1 MIGTKN
7 DIERVDELS
16 LMIYNKDIMVFAEIE
31 KIRKSIINLKIVA
44 ANLDNENQRI
54 VKAFAEYLED
64 SVKNLQMVTKD
75 IKEYSKKRFN
85 ELFLSENLIKI
96 KDK

>member
-1 MIGTKN
+1 MTGTKN
-7 DIERVDELS
+7 DIERVDEIS

-44 ANLDNENQRI
+44 ANLDDENQRI

-64 SVKNLQMVTKD
+64 SVKNLQVVTKE
-75 IKEYSKKRFN
+75 IKEYSK
-85 ELFLSENLIKI
+85 ELGEICKKNRE
-96 KDK
+96 

>member
-1 MIGTKN
+1 MTGTKN
-7 DIERVDELS
+7 DIERVDEIS

-44 ANLDNENQRI
+44 SNLDDENQRI

-64 SVKNLQMVTKD
+64 SVKNLQTVTKE
-75 IKEYSKKRFN
+75 IKEYSKEIGEICKKNR
-85 ELFLSENLIKI
+85 E
-96 KDK
+96 

>member
-1 MIGTKN
+1 MTGIKN
-7 DIERVDELS
+7 DIERIDEIS

-44 ANLDNENQRI
+44 TNLDNENQRI

-64 SVKNLQMVTKD
+64 SVKNLQIVTKE
-75 IKEYSKKRFN
+75 IKEYSK
-85 ELFLSENLIKI
+85 ELGEICKKNRE
-96 KDK
+96 

>member
-1 MIGTKN
+1 MTGTKN

-16 LMIYNKDIMVFAEIE
+16 LMIYNKDIMIFAEIE

-64 SVKNLQMVTKD
+64 SVKNLQIVTKE
-75 IKEYSKKRFN
+75 IK
-85 ELFLSENLIKI
+85 
-96 KDK
+96 

>member
-7 DIERVDELS
+7 DIERVDEIS

-64 SVKNLQMVTKD
+64 SVKNLQIVTKD
-75 IKEYSKKRFN
+75 IKEYSK
-85 ELFLSENLIKI
+85 ELGEICKKNRE
-96 KDK
+96 

>member
-1 MIGTKN
+1 MTGIKN
-7 DIERVDELS
+7 DIERIDEIS

-44 ANLDNENQRI
+44 TNLDNENQRI

-64 SVKNLQMVTKD
+64 SVKNLQIATKD
-75 IKEYSKKRFN
+75 IKEYSK
-85 ELFLSENLIKI
+85 ELGEICKKNRE
-96 KDK
+96 

>member
-1 MIGTKN
+1 MTGIKN
-7 DIERVDELS
+7 DIERIDEIS

-44 ANLDNENQRI
+44 TNLDNENQRI

-64 SVKNLQMVTKD
+64 TVKNLQIVTKD
-75 IKEYSKKRFN
+75 IKEYSKELGEICKRN
-85 ELFLSENLIKI
+85 RE
-96 KDK
+96 

>member
-31 KIRKSIINLKIVA
+31 KIRKSIINLKIVSA
-44 ANLDNENQRI
+44 KLDDENQRI

-64 SVKNLQMVTKD
+64 SVKNLQIVTKE
-75 IKEYSKKRFN
+75 IKEYSK
-85 ELFLSENLIKI
+85 ELGEICKKNRE
-96 KDK
+96 

>member
-1 MIGTKN
+1 MTGIKN
-7 DIERVDELS
+7 DIERIDEIS

-44 ANLDNENQRI
+44 ANLDDENQRI

-64 SVKNLQMVTKD
+64 SVKNLQMVTKE
-75 IKEYSKKRFN
+75 IKEYSKEVGEICKKNR
-85 ELFLSENLIKI
+85 E
-96 KDK
+96 

>member
-1 MIGTKN
+1 MTGTKN
-7 DIERVDELS
+7 DIERVDEIS

-44 ANLDNENQRI
+44 SNLDNENQRI

-64 SVKNLQMVTKD
+64 SVKNLQIVTKD
-75 IKEYSKKRFN
+75 IKEYSK
-85 ELFLSENLIKI
+85 ELGEICKKNRE
-96 KDK
+96 

>member
-1 MIGTKN
+1 MTGTKN

-16 LMIYNKDIMVFAEIE
+16 LMIYNKDIMIFAEIE

-44 ANLDNENQRI
+44 ANLDDANQRI

-64 SVKNLQMVTKD
+64 SVKNLQIVTKD
-75 IKEYSKKRFN
+75 IKEYSK
-85 ELFLSENLIKI
+85 ELGEICKKNRE
-96 KDK
+96 

>member
-1 MIGTKN
+1 MTGTKN

-16 LMIYNKDIMVFAEIE
+16 LMIYNKDIMIFAEIE

-44 ANLDNENQRI
+44 ANLDDENQRI

-64 SVKNLQMVTKD
+64 SIKNLQIVTKD
-75 IKEYSKKRFN
+75 IKEYSK
-85 ELFLSENLIKI
+85 ELGEICKKNRE
-96 KDK
+96 

>member
-7 DIERVDELS
+7 DIERVDEIS

-44 ANLDNENQRI
+44 ANLDDENQRI
-54 VKAFAEYLED
+54 VKAFAKYLED
-64 SVKNLQMVTKD
+64 SVKNLQMVTKE
-75 IKEYSKKRFN
+75 IKEYSK
-85 ELFLSENLIKI
+85 ELGEICKKNRE
-96 KDK
+96 

>member
-64 SVKNLQMVTKD
+64 SVKNLQVITKE
-75 IKEYSKKRFN
+75 IKEYSKDIG
-85 ELFLSENLIKI
+85 ET
-96 KDK
+96 

>member
-7 DIERVDELS
+7 DIERVDEIS
-16 LMIYNKDIMVFAEIE
+16 LMIYNKDIMIFAEIE

-44 ANLDNENQRI
+44 ANLDDENQRI

-64 SVKNLQMVTKD
+64 SVKNLQIATKE
-75 IKEYSKKRFN
+75 IKEYSK
-85 ELFLSENLIKI
+85 ELGEICKKNRE
-96 KDK
+96 

>member
-1 MIGTKN
+1 MTGTKN

-16 LMIYNKDIMVFAEIE
+16 LMIYNKDIMIFAEIE

-44 ANLDNENQRI
+44 ANLDEENQRI

-64 SVKNLQMVTKD
+64 SVKNLQIATKE
-75 IKEYSKKRFN
+75 IKEYSKEVGEICKKNR
-85 ELFLSENLIKI
+85 E
-96 KDK
+96 

>member
-16 LMIYNKDIMVFAEIE
+16 LMIYNKDIMIFAEIE

-44 ANLDNENQRI
+44 ANLDDENQRI

-64 SVKNLQMVTKD
+64 SVKNLQIATKQ
-75 IKEYSKKRFN
+75 IKEYSK
-85 ELFLSENLIKI
+85 ELG
-96 KDK
+96 

>member
-1 MIGTKN
+1 MTGTKN
-7 DIERVDELS
+7 DIERVDEIS

-64 SVKNLQMVTKD
+64 SVKNLQIVTKE
-75 IKEYSKKRFN
+75 IKEHSK
-85 ELFLSENLIKI
+85 ELGEICKKNRE
-96 KDK
+96 

>member
-16 LMIYNKDIMVFAEIE
+16 LMIYNKDIMIFAEIE

-44 ANLDNENQRI
+44 ANLDDENQRI

-64 SVKNLQMVTKD
+64 SVKNLQIATKE
-75 IKEYSKKRFN
+75 IKEYSKEVGEICKKNR
-85 ELFLSENLIKI
+85 E
-96 KDK
+96 

>member
-7 DIERVDELS
+7 DIERVDEIS

-64 SVKNLQMVTKD
+64 SVKNLQMVTKE
-75 IKEYSKKRFN
+75 IKEYSK
-85 ELFLSENLIKI
+85 ELGEICKKNRE
-96 KDK
+96 

>member
-31 KIRKSIINLKIVA
+31 KIRKSIINLKIVSS
-44 ANLDNENQRI
+44 NLDNENQRI

-64 SVKNLQMVTKD
+64 SVKNLQIVTKE
-75 IKEYSKKRFN
+75 IKEYSK
-85 ELFLSENLIKI
+85 ELGEICKKNRE
-96 KDK
+96 

>member
-1 MIGTKN
+1 MTGIKN
-7 DIERVDELS
+7 DIERIDEIS

-44 ANLDNENQRI
+44 ANLDDENQRI

-64 SVKNLQMVTKD
+64 SVKNLQMVTKE
-75 IKEYSKKRFN
+75 IKDYSKEIGEICKKNR
-85 ELFLSENLIKI
+85 E
-96 KDK
+96 

>member
-1 MIGTKN
+1 MTGTKN

-16 LMIYNKDIMVFAEIE
+16 LMIYNKDIMIFAEIE

-44 ANLDNENQRI
+44 ANLDDENQRI

-64 SVKNLQMVTKD
+64 SVKNLQIATKE
-75 IKEYSKKRFN
+75 IKEYSKEVGEICKKNR
-85 ELFLSENLIKI
+85 E
-96 KDK
+96 

>member
-16 LMIYNKDIMVFAEIE
+16 LMIYNKDIMIFAEIE
-31 KIRKSIINLKIVA
+31 KIRKSIINLKIVSS
-44 ANLDNENQRI
+44 NLDDENQRI

-64 SVKNLQMVTKD
+64 SVKNLQIVTKD
-75 IKEYSKKRFN
+75 IKEYSK
-85 ELFLSENLIKI
+85 ELGEICKKNRE
-96 KDK
+96 

>member
-16 LMIYNKDIMVFAEIE
+16 LMIYNKDIMIFAEIE
-31 KIRKSIINLKIVA
+31 KIRKSIINLKIVS
-44 ANLDNENQRI
+44 ANLDDENQRI

-64 SVKNLQMVTKD
+64 SVKNLQIVTKE
-75 IKEYSKKRFN
+75 IKEYSK
-85 ELFLSENLIKI
+85 ELGEICKKNRE
-96 KDK
+96 

>member
-1 MIGTKN
+1 MTGIKN
-7 DIERVDELS
+7 DIERIDEIS

-44 ANLDNENQRI
+44 ANLDDENQRI

-64 SVKNLQMVTKD
+64 SVKDLQIVTKD
-75 IKEYSKKRFN
+75 IKEYSK
-85 ELFLSENLIKI
+85 ELGEICKKNRE
-96 KDK
+96 

>member
-31 KIRKSIINLKIVA
+31 KIRKSIINLKIVSS
-44 ANLDNENQRI
+44 NLDDENQRI

-64 SVKNLQMVTKD
+64 SVKNLQIVTKD
-75 IKEYSKKRFN
+75 IKEYSK
-85 ELFLSENLIKI
+85 ELGEICKKNRE
-96 KDK
+96 

>member
-1 MIGTKN
+1 MTGIKN
-7 DIERVDELS
+7 DIERIDEIS

-44 ANLDNENQRI
+44 TNLDNENQRI

-64 SVKNLQMVTKD
+64 SVKNLQIVTKD
-75 IKEYSKKRFN
+75 IKEYSK
-85 ELFLSENLIKI
+85 ELGEICKKNRE
-96 KDK
+96 